1 MVLAR
6 LVKAK
11 GLVRKQLLAHS
22 KTGRKKGEPGKGV
35 SVLSERSAMSLTQ

>member
-1 MVLAR
+1 MILAR

-11 GLVRKQLLAHS
+11 GLVREQLLAHS

-35 SVLSERSAMSLTQ
+35 SVLSESSAMSLTQ